1 MEGVVLTGIVEG
13 RRARGR
19 QGEKIMDGIVV
30 AILIDGAPWLL
41 KS

>member
-1 MEGVVLTGIVEG
+1 MEAVVMTGMVEG

-19 QGEKIMDGIVV
+19 QGEKFMDGIVA